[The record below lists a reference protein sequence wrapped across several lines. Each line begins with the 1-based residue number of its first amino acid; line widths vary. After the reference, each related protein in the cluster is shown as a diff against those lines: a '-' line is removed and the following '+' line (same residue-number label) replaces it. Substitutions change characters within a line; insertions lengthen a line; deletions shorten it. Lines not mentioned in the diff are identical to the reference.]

1 MERKK
6 KKENLIETSAVCSTM
21 VERVLCAF
29 FPGLKG
35 QNLLFQ
41 GTSSSKDMASAVMK
55 GIDTFVRTHIYMKEK
70 VSKRERK
77 HGFSSYVNGKHISW
91 TSRVFSRLITAG

>member
-1 MERKK
+1 MERKKREGK
-6 KKENLIETSAVCSTM
+6 KKENLTETSAVCSTM

-41 GTSSSKDMASAVMK
+41 GTK
-55 GIDTFVRTHIYMKEK
+55 F
-70 VSKRERK
+70 
-77 HGFSSYVNGKHISW
+77 
-91 TSRVFSRLITAG
+91 L